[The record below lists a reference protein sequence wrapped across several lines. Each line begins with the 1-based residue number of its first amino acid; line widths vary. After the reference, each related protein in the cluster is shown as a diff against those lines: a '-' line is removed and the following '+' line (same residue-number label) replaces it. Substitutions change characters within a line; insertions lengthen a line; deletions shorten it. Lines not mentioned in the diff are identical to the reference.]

1 MLKKLSFMVFIL
13 MFPLFLFAHPEVTL
27 LDENGNPIIN
37 QLDKNDKIVAAN
49 GSVYYRGPAYSPKMT
64 CGKCHD
70 YTDIN
75 KAFHFMTGAWEPDN
89 SPDGSSKLADD
100 LWVSKNRGKNPAQ
113 RYLTEAYGHLES
125 PGQYGAW

>member
-27 LDENGNPIIN
+27 LDENGNPIIS

-70 YTDIN
+70 YNAVT
-75 KAFHFMTGAWEPDN
+75 KAYHFREGAGPNGE
-89 SPDGSSKLADD
+89 D
-100 LWVSKNRGKNPAQ
+100 LSDTWVSEKRGKDHLNK
-113 RYLTEAYGHLES
+113 YLSNAYGYILS

>member
-1 MLKKLSFMVFIL
+1 MFKKLFSLIAVIL
-13 MFPLFLFAHPEVTL
+13 FPVLLFAHPEVTL

-49 GSVYYRGPAYSPKMT
+49 GSVYYRGPAYSPKQT

-70 YTDIN
+70 YSSVTKAYHFREGAGPNGEDLSDTWVYEKKGKDPLN
-75 KAFHFMTGAWEPDN
+75 K
-89 SPDGSSKLADD
+89 
-100 LWVSKNRGKNPAQ
+100 
-113 RYLTEAYGHLES
+113 YLSNAYAHILS

>member
-1 MLKKLSFMVFIL
+1 MFGVNFKKVNILVFVLVLLVPIL
-13 MFPLFLFAHPEVTL
+13 LFAHPKVQL

-37 QLDKNDKIVAAN
+37 SLDKNDKIIAPN

-70 YTDIN
+70 YNSVT
-75 KAFHFMTGAWEPDN
+75 KAYHFREGAGPNGEDL
-89 SPDGSSKLADD
+89 SD
-100 LWVSKNRGKNPAQ
+100 LWVSERRGVDPLNK
-113 RYLTEAYGHLES
+113 YLTNAYGHLLS